1 LTLEQLTFLTNNM
14 ATSLSLENDPSLAQG
29 YIKVNGS
36 TAATLTTSGIT
47 GNLTGNA
54 DTATKFSTT
63 TGSAPAYACRA
74 WVNFDGT
81 RDSSGAVSSAN
92 TNRFIR
98 SSGNVASVLRNAT
111 GDYTITFTTAMS
123 DANYSFQISA
133 GNLAGNIAFT
143 TLSSGAP
150 TSSSIGIAVVNSSF
164 LGVDREFVAIAIFG
178 N

>member
-1 LTLEQLTFLTNNM
+1 M

-29 YIKVNGS
+29 YIKVNGT

-54 DTATKFSTT
+54 DTATKLAGT
-63 TGSAPAYACRA
+63 TGSAPSYACRA

-81 RDSSGAVSSAN
+81 RDTTGAVSTAN

-98 SSGNVASVLRNAT
+98 SSGNVTSVLRNSV
-111 GDYTITFTTAMS
+111 GNYTITFTTPMS
-123 DANYSFQISA
+123 NANYVAMFGSKTGSQTSGGNTIQVGGFNQTGTKGTSGVTVGSSTSA
-133 GNLAGNIAFT
+133 GLF
-143 TLSSGAP
+143 
-150 TSSSIGIAVVNSSF
+150 
-164 LGVDREFVAIAIFG
+164 VDQDMIDVAIFG